1 MTSRLAIQ
9 SAFVL
14 VLSAIFTAASPAQD
28 STPPLRLI
36 RCDELQQQELLTT
49 GEIIPVDGPHANV
62 LEIVHAG
69 PGPADF
75 QLAEITN
82 PGITELNYAVS
93 GQVRYERVAGK
104 AYLEMLNYLPDG
116 QWFFTRTLGDVG
128 PMQHLTGSS
137 TWRDFRLP
145 GSLGED
151 PNVPRP
157 NRLVINLHLDGPGTV
172 YLSDLRVAN
181 DSAEWYRGVTGAW
194 WGDRTGGLVGG
205 LIGVLLGLIG
215 ATIGTLT
222 GIGRGRRFVAA
233 LLIVMV
239 AIGCL
244 SLLSG
249 IAALALHQPYAVY
262 YPLLLIGILSTV
274 LGASGF
280 PLIKQR
286 FHAAELRRMQ
296 ALDAR

>member
-1 MTSRLAIQ
+1 MTFHA
-9 SAFVL
+9 SAAL
-14 VLSAIFTAASPAQD
+14 VLFWAFASVAPAQD
-28 STPPLRLI
+28 DTPALRVVHW
-36 RCDELQQQELLTT
+36 DQLQQQGQLAA
-49 GEIIPVDGPHANV
+49 GEIVPVDGPHANV

-75 QLAEITN
+75 QLAEIID

-93 GQVRYERVAGK
+93 GQVRYEKVAGK
-104 AYLEMLNYLPDG
+104 AYLEMLSYLPDG
-116 QWFFTRTLGDVG
+116 QWFFTRGLGEVG
-128 PMQHLTGSS
+128 PMQFLAGSS

-181 DSAEWYRGVTGAW
+181 DSAEWQRGITGAW
-194 WGDRTGGLVGG
+194 WGDRQGGAVGG
-205 LIGVLLGLIG
+205 IIGSLIGLLG
-215 ATIGTLT
+215 AAIGTLT
-222 GIGRGRRFVAA
+222 GIGRGRRTVTA
-233 LLIVMV
+233 LLICLV
-239 AIGCL
+239 ALGSV
-244 SLLSG
+244 SLVAG
-249 IAALALHQPYAVY
+249 IVSLALHQPYAVF
-262 YPLLLIGILSTV
+262 YPLLLTGVLASV
-274 LGASGF
+274 LGACGF
-280 PLIKQR
+280 PLVKQR